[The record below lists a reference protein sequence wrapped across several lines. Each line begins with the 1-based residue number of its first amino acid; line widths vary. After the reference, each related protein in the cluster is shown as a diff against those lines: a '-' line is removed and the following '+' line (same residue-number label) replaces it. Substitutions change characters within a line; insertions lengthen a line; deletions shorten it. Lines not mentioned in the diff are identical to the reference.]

1 VCGEFRTANE
11 ISRTETK
18 EVDLAVPVLLNSF
31 EQSAFSSWLRDSDS
45 YFGFYFILLVHT
57 LGLSLL
63 VGANLVVD
71 LRILG
76 VASELPLQ
84 SVKRLFRIMWMGF
97 WLNATTGLLLLA
109 AYPTKS
115 LTNPVF
121 YVKLSLIGL
130 AVFTMQKINSWA
142 LDDASN
148 ESNRIA
154 TGRKMAKLSIA
165 LWLGAITAGRLLA
178 YTYTY
183 LLYGVYA
190 LLVFKIHS

>member
-1 VCGEFRTANE
+1 MNSAEQLDRAYRN
-11 ISRTETK
+11 K
-18 EVDLAVPVLLNSF
+18 EVDLAVPALLNTLENSG
-31 EQSAFSSWLRDSDS
+31 FSSWLRNSDS
-45 YFGFYFILLVHT
+45 IFGFYFILLVHT

-76 VASELPLQ
+76 VAPDLPLK
-84 SVKRLFRIMWMGF
+84 SVKRLFRIMWIGF
-97 WLNATTGLLLLA
+97 WLNAATGLLLLA

-130 AVFTMQKINSWA
+130 AVFTMQKINTWVV
-142 LDDASN
+142 DNASS
-148 ESNRIA
+148 ESSGVA
-154 TGRKMAKLSIA
+154 TGKTMAKLSIA

-190 LLVFKIHS
+190 LLVFTIRA